1 MKRANTAIFLDS
13 SFAIANQIINDDFN
27 ERTSKLLAD
36 FRFAGRPCWLTPLV
50 LDEFL
55 YIINRNLREVL
66 PANLPGE
73 VSKRVVRLTKI
84 LLTTANIFLVNPKF
98 TKSDM
103 LGVPH
108 IMSKYDLRPR
118 DAMIVKS
125 MQILGVKDIASFD
138 SDFDRVKG
146 INVIK

>member
-1 MKRANTAIFLDS
+1 MKKAKSSVFLDS
-13 SFAIANQIINDDFN
+13 SFVIANQIVNDDFN

-36 FRFAGRPCWLTPLV
+36 FRLAGRPCWVTPLV

-66 PANLPGE
+66 LANMPHE
-73 VSKRVVRLTKI
+73 VSKRVVRITKI

-103 LGVPH
+103 LDIPQ